1 MEREEIAEPFG
12 SSLSSSEP
20 LCRSSCSYTWLTL
33 GIYFGWSDLPSF
45 IHPANLLFDVSSKII
60 LINNNGY
67 NKNYDNNNNDDDDD
81 DEWNYINDDDD
92 DQSGF
97 IHSTSTSIQNI
108 NFSLCERAKA
118 KLTLLVKAEH
128 DVNLKKKK
136 QQQQQQKKHG
146 AKVKYV
152 HVQERKNQC
161 K

>member
-12 SSLSSSEP
+12 SSLSSSEQ

-67 NKNYDNNNNDDDDD
+67 NKNYDNNNNNNDDDD

-92 DQSGF
+92 DQNGF
-97 IHSTSTSIQNI
+97 IQSTSTSIQNI
-108 NFSLCERAKA
+108 NFSLCERAKT

-128 DVNLKKKK
+128 DVNLKKKNNNNNN
-136 QQQQQQKKHG
+136 KKNMEP
-146 AKVKYV
+146 KLSMYMYKR
-152 HVQERKNQC
+152 E
-161 K
+161 

>member
-1 MEREEIAEPFG
+1 M
-12 SSLSSSEP
+12 
-20 LCRSSCSYTWLTL
+20 
-33 GIYFGWSDLPSF
+33 
-45 IHPANLLFDVSSKII
+45 LFDVSSKII

-67 NKNYDNNNNDDDDD
+67 NKNYDNNNNNDDDD

-92 DQSGF
+92 DQNGF

-108 NFSLCERAKA
+108 NCSLCERAKT
-118 KLTLLVKAEH
+118 KLMLLVKAEH

-136 QQQQQQKKHG
+136 QQQQQQQKKHG

-152 HVQERKNQC
+152 HVQERINQC

>member
-12 SSLSSSEP
+12 SSLSSSEQ

-67 NKNYDNNNNDDDDD
+67 NKNYDNNNNNDDDD

-92 DQSGF
+92 DQNGF

-108 NFSLCERAKA
+108 NCSLCERAKTT
-118 KLTLLVKAEH
+118 LTSLLKAEH

-136 QQQQQQKKHG
+136 KQQQQQKKHG

-152 HVQERKNQC
+152 HVQERINQC